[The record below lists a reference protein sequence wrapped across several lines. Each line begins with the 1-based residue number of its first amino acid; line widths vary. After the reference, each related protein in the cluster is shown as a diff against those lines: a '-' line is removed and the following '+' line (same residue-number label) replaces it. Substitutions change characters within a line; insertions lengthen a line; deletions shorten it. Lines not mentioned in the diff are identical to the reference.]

1 MAPLVF
7 SWWRAE
13 HPVVSRRRSGLALA
27 FSGGRQPWN
36 WMKHERI
43 TSPTL
48 PGGDL
53 VSALFDREVMGLADR
68 GGASNLV
75 GDRWADIAAEHVAAW
90 IGSERPLHASD
101 GESLAITR
109 VDRLDATPRIAAAAS
124 RRGLQNP
131 DLLLIGQTG
140 DRQTIQAADAKFS
153 VETARAKQVSTE
165 VVLDLL
171 ELRGQVPEL
180 LPGLNGDL
188 EVVPGIFL
196 CPDYPLTHLM
206 LKRRHGIVRTTVR
219 GDEVVFVP
227 APPDRFWAGVE
238 GASIMAPLAEVDDL
252 PVRPAQS
259 LLAGVYYFRLARA
272 AVGVWL
278 DATKPLLLYNDTVTV
293 DEAAIR
299 EEAERR
305 SIAAD
310 SALEL
315 IRQWDA
321 DVQTI
326 RNQRAAV
333 DQLAALPIPGR
344 ELRAR
349 VQKIAEASEV
359 EPPSANQVRKRLG
372 AWYRGEL
379 RERVGPIS
387 PPIANLPSVLQQV
400 AAASRDLAPRVDAEL
415 ERVVQEL
422 LAEAAAREE
431 GSSATETK

>member
-1 MAPLVF
+1 
-7 SWWRAE
+7 
-13 HPVVSRRRSGLALA
+13 
-27 FSGGRQPWN
+27 
-36 WMKHERI
+36 MKHERI
-43 TSPTL
+43 ASPNL

-53 VSALFDREVMGLADR
+53 VSALFDREIMGLADR

-75 GDRWADIAAEHVAAW
+75 GDRWADIAAAHVAAW
-90 IGSERPLHASD
+90 VGSERPLHASD
-101 GESLAITR
+101 GQSLAITR
-109 VDRLDATPRIAAAAS
+109 VDRLDATPGIAAAAS

-131 DLLLIGQTG
+131 DLLLIGRAG

-153 VETARAKQVSTE
+153 VETARAKQVSPR

-171 ELRGQVPEL
+171 ALRGQVPEL
-180 LPGLNGDL
+180 LPGLNDDL
-188 EVVPGIFL
+188 EAVPGIFL

-227 APPDRFWAGVE
+227 APPDHFWHGVE

-272 AVGVWL
+272 AVGFWL

-299 EEAERR
+299 DEAERR
-305 SIAAD
+305 SRAAE
-310 SALEL
+310 SALGL

-333 DQLAALPIPGR
+333 DQVAALPIPGR
-344 ELRAR
+344 EMRAR
-349 VQKIAEASEV
+349 VQTIAEASGA

-379 RERVGPIS
+379 RARVGPIA
-387 PPIANLPSVLQQV
+387 PPVADLSSVLQQV
-400 AAASRDLAPRVDAEL
+400 AAAGREVAPRVDAEL
-415 ERVVQEL
+415 ERVVQAL
-422 LAEAAAREE
+422 IAEADARDRGPIVDEAPA
-431 GSSATETK
+431 G

>member
-1 MAPLVF
+1 
-7 SWWRAE
+7 
-13 HPVVSRRRSGLALA
+13 
-27 FSGGRQPWN
+27 
-36 WMKHERI
+36 MKHERF
-43 TSPTL
+43 TSPNL

-53 VSALFDREVMGLADR
+53 VSALFDREVMVLADR

-75 GDRWADIAAEHVAAW
+75 GNRWADLAAAHVAAW
-90 IGSERPLHASD
+90 VGSERPLHAST

-131 DLLLIGQTG
+131 DLLMIGHSG
-140 DRQTIQAADAKFS
+140 DRQRIQAADAKFS
-153 VETARAKQVSTE
+153 VETARAKQVSPQ

-171 ELRGQVPEL
+171 ELRDQVPEL

-227 APPDRFWAGVE
+227 ALPDRFWDGVE
-238 GASIMAPLAEVDDL
+238 GASIMSPLAEVDDL

-272 AVGVWL
+272 AVGFWL
-278 DATKPLLLYNDTVTV
+278 DATKPLLLYNDTVSV
-293 DEAAIR
+293 NEGAIR
-299 EEAERR
+299 DEAERR

-321 DVQTI
+321 DVQAI

-333 DQLAALPIPGR
+333 DQVAALPIPGR

-349 VQKIAEASEV
+349 VQMIAEASGA

-387 PPIANLPSVLQQV
+387 PPVPNLSSVLQQV
-400 AAASRDLAPRVDAEL
+400 AAAGRDLAPRVDAEL
-415 ERVVQEL
+415 ERVVQAL
-422 LAEAAAREE
+422 IVEADARDRSPIVDEAPS
-431 GSSATETK
+431 G